1 MKYHLDTIY
10 YRNVTRNIKII
21 RTIFLY
27 ENVLTAKKQFVANQY
42 IFRFERSVERN
53 INNYI
58 RSRSFYDTTCRR

>member
-27 ENVLTAKKQFVANQY
+27 ENVLTAKKQ
-42 IFRFERSVERN
+42 
-53 INNYI
+53 
-58 RSRSFYDTTCRR
+58 